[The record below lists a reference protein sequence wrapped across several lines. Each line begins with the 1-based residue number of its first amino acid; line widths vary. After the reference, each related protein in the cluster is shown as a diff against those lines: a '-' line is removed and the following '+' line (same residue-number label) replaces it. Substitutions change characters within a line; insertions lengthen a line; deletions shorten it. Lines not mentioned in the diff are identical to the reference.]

1 MACGFEEKN
10 EASWML
16 VSSALKIDGKYSMLT
31 EPVQADWL
39 LRILGVFSA
48 AWLIAAAVAVMN
60 CV

>member
-1 MACGFEEKN
+1 
-10 EASWML
+10 ML